1 MAQFQQWYLLNNIDE
16 NISLI
21 EKLLDKKHNNY
32 YFLSQTELDE
42 LLERLNEF
50 KKFKILIKI
59 KDDIIKDKELDIN
72 NNLIVINQLKRKIK
86 NQDNYIN
93 RIHLYSIII
102 LFFNVIITF
111 YFCHFYTI

>member
-1 MAQFQQWYLLNNIDE
+1 MALFQEWYLLNNIDE
-16 NISLI
+16 NILLI

-32 YFLSQTELDE
+32 YFLSETELDE

-59 KDDIIKDKELDIN
+59 KDDIIKDKELDNN
-72 NNLIVINQLKRKIK
+72 NNLIVISQLKRKII
-86 NQDNYIN
+86 NNY
-93 RIHLYSIII
+93 LYSIII